1 MGKIDY
7 IQKAIDD
14 RQTACQKD
22 VDASQCKAEKKLKA
36 MTFQGT
42 SENIGYP
49 FSVLHVQSERGL

>member
-22 VDASQCKAEKKLKA
+22 VDASQCKAEKEL
-36 MTFQGT
+36 
-42 SENIGYP
+42 
-49 FSVLHVQSERGL
+49 QSYDVPGHIR